1 MTYVPHAALFDKKPS
16 VARGFGTSVAPANL
30 TVRSD
35 GLHRQGYS
43 YGRTLSDQDLSFFD
57 FEPAVAS
64 FQLQGTISDVIGP
77 DPVSAW
83 NENDRQL
90 ISPPNSAVFSPKAWP
105 DFEFLREPPPNILT
119 DVKPASKRTNY
130 GQITPTDDEQPEPF
144 GRAEKQPQTVNEA
157 APTGNKKRKRA
168 SVAVPEPSTPVSKRS
183 KKDVNRVELHGNSPT
198 DPSNQEVSRRSKFL
212 ERNRVAASKC
222 RQKKKQWVENL
233 ETKAR
238 NLQAQYKHLNLV
250 VDSLKEEILYLK
262 VEMMRHKDC
271 EGSEI
276 QKFIKGEGGAFA
288 EAEECLARSEREGK
302 TSDDVASSPQT
313 GNDRD
318 LVQPPKDR
326 GGATVFDQSSSSPL
340 PLDDLELAEAL
351 LQDGFYHNDG
361 DLIPSE
367 LGSSRAVS
375 VLT

>member
-1 MTYVPHAALFDKKPS
+1 MTYLPHAALFDKKPW

-57 FEPAVAS
+57 FEPPVAS
-64 FQLQGTISDVIGP
+64 FQLQGTISDGIGP
-77 DPVSAW
+77 DPISAW

-90 ISPPNSAVFSPKAWP
+90 ISPPTSAVFSPKAWP
-105 DFEFLREPPPNILT
+105 DFEFLREPLPNILT
-119 DVKPASKRTNY
+119 DVKPASQRTNY

-144 GRAEKQPQTVNEA
+144 GRAEKQPQKVNEA

-168 SVAVPEPSTPVSKRS
+168 SVTVPEPSAPVSKRS

-250 VDSLKEEILYLK
+250 VDSLKDEILYLK
-262 VEMMRHKDC
+262 VEMMRHKGC

-276 QKFIKGEGGAFA
+276 QKFIKDEGGAFA
-288 EAEECLARSEREGK
+288 EAEERLARSEREGK
-302 TSDDVASSPQT
+302 TSDDVASSPQS

-318 LVQPPKDR
+318 LGQPPEDR
-326 GGATVFDQSSSSPL
+326 GGATVLDQSSSSPL

-351 LQDGFYHNDG
+351 LQDGFYHNAG